1 MGGKIVAYN
10 KITKYA
16 EQLAESQH
24 ATGMQDIILSTD
36 QAYWQVI
43 SLINKKKLA
52 QSYLQLVSQLDS
64 DVDKMIT
71 EGVATKADGL
81 SVKVKVNEAE
91 MKLTQ
96 IDNGLSLSKMVLC
109 QLCGLP
115 LNDEIRLADE
125 DVESLT
131 LLEYHVGDNV
141 ATALANRE
149 ELRSLDLANK
159 I

>member
-1 MGGKIVAYN
+1 
-10 KITKYA
+10 
-16 EQLAESQH
+16 
-24 ATGMQDIILSTD
+24 
-36 QAYWQVI
+36 
-43 SLINKKKLA
+43 
-52 QSYLQLVSQLDS
+52 
-64 DVDKMIT
+64 
-71 EGVATKADGL
+71 
-81 SVKVKVNEAE
+81 

-96 IDNGLSLSKMVLC
+96 VDNGLSLSKMVLC

-131 LLEYHVGDNV
+131 LPEYHVGDNV

-159 I
+159 FMTKSQYHKKKLLIFGHIGKNVY

>member
-1 MGGKIVAYN
+1 
-10 KITKYA
+10 
-16 EQLAESQH
+16 
-24 ATGMQDIILSTD
+24 
-36 QAYWQVI
+36 
-43 SLINKKKLA
+43 
-52 QSYLQLVSQLDS
+52 
-64 DVDKMIT
+64 
-71 EGVATKADGL
+71 
-81 SVKVKVNEAE
+81 
-91 MKLTQ
+91 
-96 IDNGLSLSKMVLC
+96 MVLC

-159 I
+159 IYDQKSISPARISSYSGSDRQLHGNQSLIGKRL

>member
-1 MGGKIVAYN
+1 
-10 KITKYA
+10 
-16 EQLAESQH
+16 
-24 ATGMQDIILSTD
+24 MQDIILSTD

-96 IDNGLSLSKMVLC
+96 IDNGLSLSKW
-109 QLCGLP
+109 
-115 LNDEIRLADE
+115 
-125 DVESLT
+125 
-131 LLEYHVGDNV
+131 YY
-141 ATALANRE
+141 ANYAVC
-149 ELRSLDLANK
+149 L
-159 I
+159 

>member
-1 MGGKIVAYN
+1 
-10 KITKYA
+10 
-16 EQLAESQH
+16 
-24 ATGMQDIILSTD
+24 
-36 QAYWQVI
+36 
-43 SLINKKKLA
+43 
-52 QSYLQLVSQLDS
+52 
-64 DVDKMIT
+64 MIT

-159 I
+159 IYDQKSISPRGISSYSGSDRQLHGNQSLIGKRL